1 MSLLL
6 KIFYGKGIFVN
17 KFTCIVI
24 NHDVIVI
31 VMGILQKILKYILQS
46 IYFKEC
52 REINS
57 FK

>member
-46 IYFKEC
+46 IYFKE
-52 REINS
+52 EINS